1 MKTLLIIKHIFG
13 TPTGHYIS
21 LLDSKRKQQ
30 STALSITTAFLKQK
44 MLYMHY
50 LLITLTLYYY
60 SLL

>member
-1 MKTLLIIKHIFG
+1 MKTLLIIKHISG

-30 STALSITTAFLKQK
+30 STALSITTAFLKK